1 MIKTVIFDMGK
12 VLLDYDAKKAGLRF
26 AKACK
31 VPLLKIWEHFFTSA
45 TEKAYTRGEITTKEF
60 YEHSKKCLKFPVDL
74 ATFSHYWNDI
84 FTEIEGM
91 EDLLK
96 DLKKHYPLYLIS
108 NTNELHFDHIKKE
121 FPHIF
126 SHFKKTF
133 PSHEMGCRK
142 PEPEIFLKVLKKIKM
157 KPEETVFID
166 DIQKFLD
173 GAKSVGMH
181 TICFKNRKQLIRDL
195 KKLKVKM

>member
-12 VLLDYDAKKAGLRF
+12 VLLDYDARKAGMRF

-31 VPLLKIWEHFFTSA
+31 VPLAKVWLHFFTSP
-45 TEKAYTRGEITTKEF
+45 TEKAYTRGEITTREF
-60 YEHSKKCLKFPVDL
+60 YRHAKQALKLPVPFS
-74 ATFSHYWNDI
+74 TFKHYWNDI

-91 EDLLK
+91 EKLLIQ
-96 DLKKHYPLYLIS
+96 LKKHYPLYLIS
-108 NTNELHFDHIKKE
+108 NTNQLHFDHIKKE

-126 SHFKKTF
+126 RHFKKTF
-133 PSHEMGCRK
+133 PSHEMGSRK

-166 DIQKFLD
+166 DVQKFLD
-173 GAKSVGMH
+173 GAKSVGMN
-181 TICFKNRKQLIRDL
+181 TILFGNREKLVRDL
-195 KKLKVKM
+195 KKMNVKI